1 MPTQGD
7 CNIVK
12 WVENSRLI
20 TLITL
25 LLVLALVVFTSP
37 QSFEQTATA
46 QIESTTQARPVPT
59 STPTPNPKVEEEID
73 PDDIIRVK
81 TALVNSPVLVIG
93 RNGKFVPNL
102 RREDFEI
109 FEDGVKQDIAYF
121 APVDTPVTVALL
133 IDTSRSTV
141 FNLVDIQDAAVAFL
155 DGMRT
160 GDQALVVSFAAELA
174 VLTEPTSDRELLRR
188 AIRSARPGGGTR
200 VYDAVDFA
208 LKDRLAALPGRKAV
222 ILFSDGVDNAS
233 RTATEESNLRN
244 LRNSDSLI
252 YPVQFNTYNRMK
264 SQNKALQ
271 RRAPVGSGF
280 NDQDYLRA
288 NNYLHLLA
296 NLSGTGV
303 YPANEIGD
311 LDKAV
316 ASIVDELHNE
326 YSVGYYPRKPVESG
340 EVRRIEVRVS
350 LRQLVVKARTAY
362 VVDTAGVAKQI
373 PASEGRMIN
382 TDQSSIASLPIPRSD
397 EASQLP
403 LSARWICKGPDAPTD
418 FVVVKEGFI
427 AHCPASTRPGDTTN
441 AWFIRKPG
449 QIETLCKGYLMWNGM
464 EIPGAPVP
472 TGYVVTGESLSASCG
487 KSSNAKNQANAWTIR
502 LPQEREIICKGFQIP
517 RGYVVVG
524 EQKSSECAAKAG
536 ANAWVIQTKR

>member
-1 MPTQGD
+1 MPKEGE
-7 CNIVK
+7 CKV
-12 WVENSRLI
+12 VAGSRNSRFI
-20 TLITL
+20 VVFTL
-25 LLVLALVVFTSP
+25 LLILASVVFTRP
-37 QSFEQTATA
+37 EAFEETAKAQTQGTP
-46 QIESTTQARPVPT
+46 QARPT
-59 STPTPNPKVEEEID
+59 SIPTPNPTPEQEID
-73 PDDIIRVK
+73 PDDVIRVK
-81 TALVNSPVLVIG
+81 TSLVNSPVLIIG

-102 RREDFEI
+102 RRDDFEI

-133 IDTSRSTV
+133 MDTSRSTV
-141 FNLVDIQDAAVAFL
+141 FNLVDIQDAAIAFL
-155 DGMRT
+155 DSMRT
-160 GDQALVVSFAAELA
+160 GDQALVVTFADELV
-174 VLTEPTSDRELLRR
+174 VLAEPTSDRELLRR

-233 RTATEESNLRN
+233 RTATEETNVHS
-244 LRNSDSLI
+244 LRNSDTLI

-264 SQNKALQ
+264 SQNEERQ

-326 YSVGYYPRKPVESG
+326 YSVGYYPRNPVQPG

-350 LRQLVVKARTAY
+350 LRQLVVKARTVY
-362 VVDTAGVAKQI
+362 VVDPTGVAKQI
-373 PASEGRMIN
+373 ATSKGRM
-382 TDQSSIASLPIPRSD
+382 TETGRSSNFSMPIPRSD
-397 EASQLP
+397 EGSQLP
-403 LSARWICKGPDAPTD
+403 LGARWVCKGPNVPADL
-418 FVVVKEGFI
+418 VVVKEGFV
-427 AHCPASTRPGDTTN
+427 AHCPATPRASDNTN
-441 AWFIRKPG
+441 AWFMRKPG
-449 QIETLCKGYLMWNGM
+449 QIETLCKGFLMWNGV
-464 EIPGAPVP
+464 EIPGAPLP
-472 TGYVVTGESLSASCG
+472 TGYVVKGEIVSASCA
-487 KSSNAKNQANAWTIR
+487 KSSNAKNQANAWRIR
-502 LPQEREIICKGFQIP
+502 LPRDLETICKGFQIP
-517 RGYVVVG
+517 RGHVVVG
-524 EQKSSECAAKAG
+524 EQKSSECAPRAG
-536 ANAWVIQTKR
+536 ANAWVIRTKE